1 MVLEE
6 RIPVESE
13 DVAKEIVR
21 YLKKE
26 GIPARITTEP
36 RMTVALILAG
46 RYEDLK
52 AFLTVCQEKHQEHG
66 AGGED
71 TDVYPKE
78 FDSSVWKNTLEALH
92 IEQHAV
98 SQILDEHKPGDI
110 IGTHIFQS
118 VFLKTKPENDCTPEK
133 FARELATVRTLIS
146 NHLCEITQQGFVLTT
161 VPGPGSVTLYI
172 PFDYP
177 FPPEEEVCDRYHVT
191 CIRHFRGE
199 MDHVVLIG
207 PEILLLE
214 DIEAFIMFLSEN
226 GVDPRSLLS
235 ITERCMS
242 RLRITQELIDQLF
255 DAGES
260 SLEDLRLLFVDEI
273 ATQDGQGH
281 VQDRFGLSPE
291 YVDSLL
297 KDMRKLDLVKGK
309 DSRIKPGKPSKIKSS
324 TKRKEPVT

>member
-6 RIPVESE
+6 RIPADSE
-13 DVAKEIVR
+13 GVAKEIVR

-52 AFLTVCQEKHQEHG
+52 TFLTVCEEKHLKRG

-71 TDVYPKE
+71 VDEYPKE
-78 FDSSVWKNTLEALH
+78 FDSSVWKNTFEALH
-92 IEQHAV
+92 IEQQAV
-98 SQILDEHKPGDI
+98 SKILNEHNPGDI
-110 IGTHIFQS
+110 IGSHIFQS
-118 VFLKTKPENDCTPEK
+118 VFLKTKSENDCIPEE

-146 NHLCEITQQGFVLTT
+146 NHLCEITQQGFVLTK
-161 VPGPGSVTLYI
+161 VPEPSSVTLYI
-172 PFDYP
+172 PFNYP

-214 DIEAFIMFLSEN
+214 DIETFVMFLSEN
-226 GVDPRSLLS
+226 GVDPRSLIN

-242 RLRITQELIDQLF
+242 RLRITQELINQLF
-255 DAGES
+255 EAKES

-291 YVDSLL
+291 YVDSLV
-297 KDMRKLDLVKGK
+297 KDMKKLGLIKGK
-309 DSRIKPGKPSKIKSS
+309 DSRIRPGNPLKLKPSSR
-324 TKRKEPVT
+324 RKEPVA

>member
-6 RIPVESE
+6 RIPAESE
-13 DVAKEIVR
+13 NVAKKIVR
-21 YLKKE
+21 YLKNE

-52 AFLTVCQEKHQEHG
+52 AFLTVCEEKHLERG

-71 TDVYPKE
+71 ADEYPKE
-78 FDSSVWKNTLEALH
+78 FDSSVWKNTREALD
-92 IEQHAV
+92 IEHHAV
-98 SQILDEHKPGDI
+98 THILDEHRPGDI
-110 IGTHIFQS
+110 IGSHIFQS
-118 VFLKTKPENDCTPEK
+118 VFLKTRSEK
-133 FARELATVRTLIS
+133 DSTREEFARELATVRTLIS

-161 VPGPGSVTLYI
+161 VPEPDSVTLYI

-214 DIEAFIMFLSEN
+214 DIEAFLMFLSEN
-226 GVDPRSLLS
+226 GVDPRSLIS
-235 ITERCMS
+235 IAERCMS

-255 DAGES
+255 DAKES
-260 SLEDLRLLFVDEI
+260 SLDDLRLLFVDEI
-273 ATQDGQGH
+273 AAQDGQGH

-291 YVDSLL
+291 YVDSLV
-297 KDMRKLDLVKGK
+297 KDMKKLGLIKGK
-309 DSRIKPGKPSKIKSS
+309 DSRIRPGNPSKIKPSL
-324 TKRKEPVT
+324 KRNEPVA

>member
-1 MVLEE
+1 M
-6 RIPVESE
+6 ESE

-46 RYEDLK
+46 RHEDLK
-52 AFLTVCQEKHQEHG
+52 AFLTACQEKHQEHG
-66 AGGED
+66 TGGED
-71 TDVYPKE
+71 TDRYPKE
-78 FDSSVWKNTLEALH
+78 FDSSVWNNTLEDLH

-110 IGTHIFQS
+110 IGSHIFQS
-118 VFLKTKPENDCTPEK
+118 VFLKTKSENDCTPEE

-146 NHLCEITQQGFVLTT
+146 NRLCEITQQGFVLIS
-161 VPGPGSVTLYI
+161 VPDPGSVTLYI

-177 FPPEEEVCDRYHVT
+177 FPPEKEVCDRYHIT

-214 DIEAFIMFLSEN
+214 DIEAFVMFLSEN
-226 GVDPRSLLS
+226 GVTPRSLIS

-260 SLEDLRLLFVDEI
+260 SLEDLRLHFVDEI
-273 ATQDGQGH
+273 ATQDGQGY

-291 YVDSLL
+291 YVDSLV
-297 KDMRKLDLVKGK
+297 KDMRKLGLIKGK
-309 DSRIKPGKPSKIKSS
+309 DSRIRPGNPFKIKPSS
-324 TKRKEPVT
+324 RQNEPVA